1 MNILVTGGAGF
12 IGSKL
17 TQDLLDDAANNV
29 VVVDNFTLGH
39 RELMNELS
47 ANERFKYYDL
57 DASNIDELSKIIKDH
72 EIEFVYHLAA
82 NSDIQKGGQEPS
94 IDFHDTFL
102 TTYAVLEAMQRNNVK
117 KLFFASTSA
126 VYGEITDRPLRED
139 LGGLQPI
146 SYYGGAK
153 YASESFISSFTHM
166 NGLST
171 LVFRFPNVIGPNLTH
186 GAIFDF
192 MKKLQANPKELEVL
206 GDGTQSKPYIYVD
219 DLVDAIIHF
228 SSNIQEG
235 MEVYNVGVE
244 DAITVTEIATAV
256 INGLGLEGVTLKY
269 TGGDRGWKG
278 DVPKVR
284 FDLSKIKAAGYELK
298 SNSHEAVR
306 KTVEK
311 AAGK

>member
-1 MNILVTGGAGF
+1 MTGGAGF

-17 TQDLLDDAANNV
+17 SQDLLIDAANKV
-29 VVVDNFTLGH
+29 VVVDNFVLGH
-39 RELMNELS
+39 RELMEELS
-47 ANERFKYYDL
+47 VNNRFKYYDL
-57 DASNIDELSKIIKDH
+57 DASDIDGLSKIIKDH

-82 NSDIQKGGQEPS
+82 NSDIQKGGQQPD

-102 TTYAVLEAMQRNNVK
+102 TTYAVLEAMKRHDVK

-139 LGGLQPI
+139 IGGLQPI

-166 NGLST
+166 NGMSS

-192 MKKLQANPKELEVL
+192 IKKLRANPKELEIL

-228 SSNIQEG
+228 SSEIPEG
-235 MEVYNVGVE
+235 MTVYNVGVE
-244 DAITVTEIATAV
+244 DAITVSEIATAV
-256 INGLGLEGVTLKY
+256 VEGLGLDGVSYKY

-284 FDLSKIKAAGYELK
+284 YDLSKIKAAGYELE
-298 SNSHEAVR
+298 SDSHEAVR
-306 KTVEK
+306 KTVKK
-311 AAGK
+311 AIGK